1 MLIPASAKME
11 PVSEFLV
18 AFLTSIDERLL
29 YYLDQDDELMFD
41 TVDRLR
47 DSTTALLAGAIAPAV
62 LNGEWP
68 DWFILAPA
76 FVLAYGTEELK
87 ELQDDAGFLK
97 EHEVGL
103 DEADRHYLR
112 ALESRLGMY
121 SVLRAEQRR

>member
-1 MLIPASAKME
+1 ME
-11 PVSEFLV
+11 AVSEYIV

-87 ELQDDAGFLK
+87 GLQDAAGFLK
-97 EHEVGL
+97 EHDVGL
-103 DEADRHYLR
+103 DEADRAYLQALALRLDEYPEMR
-112 ALESRLGMY
+112 ATTAVSPDRT
-121 SVLRAEQRR
+121 R